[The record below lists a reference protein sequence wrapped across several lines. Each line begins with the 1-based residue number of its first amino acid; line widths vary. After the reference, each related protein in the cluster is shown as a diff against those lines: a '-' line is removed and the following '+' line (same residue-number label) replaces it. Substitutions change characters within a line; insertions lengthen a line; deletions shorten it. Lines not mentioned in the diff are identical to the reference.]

1 MRIYIPDDA
10 AMSHEP
16 EPWRR
21 EQSIRRRTMNRMQ
34 ARKDLLL
41 DLLATPLPKAERGR
55 AALELEELRHDIGV
69 LRYGA
74 TDYVW
79 EQMREKWRNR

>member
-1 MRIYIPDDA
+1 MSGYIPDDA

-21 EQSIRRRTMNRMQ
+21 EMAGRRRTMNRMQ
-34 ARKDLLL
+34 ARKDELL
-41 DLLATPLPKAERGR
+41 DLLATPLPEDERAGVSAE
-55 AALELEELRHDIGV
+55 LDDLRHDISV

-74 TDYVW
+74 TDYMW
-79 EQMREKWRNR
+79 EEMRTKWR